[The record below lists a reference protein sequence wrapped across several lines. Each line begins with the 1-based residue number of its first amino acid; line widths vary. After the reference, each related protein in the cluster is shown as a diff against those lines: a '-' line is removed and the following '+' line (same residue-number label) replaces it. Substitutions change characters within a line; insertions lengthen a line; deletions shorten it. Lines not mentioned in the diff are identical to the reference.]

1 MSIIDVLPVGK
12 ENAIPA
18 GDLAE
23 ALGIDERLLRKTV
36 ERERRNGE
44 LILSCSGEHGGY
56 YRHKDMGELIEFYNH
71 MKHRAETTLAC
82 IEAVRAAIEEGD
94 E

>member
-1 MSIIDVLPVGK
+1 MAIVDVLPVGK

-36 ERERRNGE
+36 ERERRNGA
-44 LILSCSGEHGGY
+44 LILSCSGERGGY
-56 YRHKDMGELIEFYNH
+56 YVHKNVDELIEFYNY
-71 MKHRAETTLAC
+71 MKHRAATTLAC
-82 IEAVRAAIEEGD
+82 IEAVRAAIEEG
-94 E
+94 EE